1 VARRLH
7 RAPLHHGPPPPLAR
21 RADAGCAQNR
31 SLRPGVNRSGVAM
44 ATPQRPPPRCGARI
58 ASTKRGERAPVTL
71 RRLAGCDA
79 ALSGRGCKRIRRDT
93 CCRDDAAQRADA
105 AELWRRRALER
116 EQPSL
121 FRLQDFQD
129 EPWIA
134 AICSVNRIEILRVSP
149 SPAIS
154 VWTDCT
160 VQTLLLQLCFGLTRP
175 LTISRWVTGCR
186 VTSEQAARRMG

>member
-1 VARRLH
+1 MPLSLDEVASVSGETPAAATTLLNELTRMRLVF
-7 RAPLHHGPPPPLAR
+7 
-21 RADAGCAQNR
+21 R
-31 SLRPGVNRSGVAM
+31 STASTCVVLPGVR
-44 ATPQRPPPRCGARI
+44 
-58 ASTKRGERAPVTL
+58 
-71 RRLAGCDA
+71 DA
-79 ALSGRGCKRIRRDT
+79 IE
-93 CCRDDAAQRADA
+93 
-105 AELWRRRALER
+105 AEMWRRRALER